1 MLPLVIFYSAFEYI
15 KDFLMLYWNG
25 YRIVRK
31 EELAPQ
37 KAPEKSEATSDDKI
51 ITEEK
56 VTQ

>member
-37 KAPEKSEATSDDKI
+37 KAPEKSEATYDKI

>member
-37 KAPEKSEATSDDKI
+37 KAPEKSEATKETI
-51 ITEEK
+51 LTEEK

>member
-1 MLPLVIFYSAFEYI
+1 VLPLVIFYSAFEYI

-37 KAPEKSEATSDDKI
+37 KAPEKSEATSDKI

-56 VTQ
+56 ATQ

>member
-37 KAPEKSEATSDDKI
+37 KAPEATSDKI
-51 ITEEK
+51 KTEEK

>member
-1 MLPLVIFYSAFEYI
+1 
-15 KDFLMLYWNG
+15 MLYWNG